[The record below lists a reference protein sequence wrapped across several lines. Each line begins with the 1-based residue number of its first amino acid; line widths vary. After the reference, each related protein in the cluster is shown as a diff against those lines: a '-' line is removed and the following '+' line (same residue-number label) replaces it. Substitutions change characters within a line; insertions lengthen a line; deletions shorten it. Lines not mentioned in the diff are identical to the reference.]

1 MSGWRGVEAW
11 TEELTQTQMDA
22 AFAVLAER
30 DRLRLDLEIMRARA
44 ESAEARIVS
53 VHLVLEQRLE
63 SVSRA
68 PHAITTRSRVTDEER
83 EALLDRAVAEATTD
97 EQRTAAWDVAE
108 AYEDEKRA
116 EADEQQW
123 ETEHGETR

>member
-1 MSGWRGVEAW
+1 MSGWHGVEAW
-11 TEELTQTQMDA
+11 TEGLTQTQMDA

-30 DRLRLDLEIMRARA
+30 DRLRLELEIMRERA
-44 ESAEARIVS
+44 EAAEARIVS
-53 VHLVLEQRLE
+53 VRLVIEQRLE

-68 PHAITTRSRVTDEER
+68 PYAITTRSRVTDEER
-83 EALLDRAVAEATTD
+83 ELVLDRAVREATTPG
-97 EQRTAAWDVAE
+97 QLVAAWDAVE

-116 EADEQQW
+116 DAEEQQW